1 MLRATWRGLE
11 TWHCWMPRPY
21 WRASPR
27 PYPTELARGRG
38 GGGPASKRVVVAY
51 GFWIFILSDM
61 IMFSALFAAYAVL
74 RDNTAGGPTGAELFD
89 LRNVFIETMVLLVSS
104 YTCGLGALSAERRQP
119 GRFLAFA
126 VLRGNTAGG
135 PTGAELFNLRNVFI
149 ETMCLLFSSYTCGLG
164 ALSAERRQPG
174 RLLIFAVFTFVLGAA
189 FLFIEVSEFARMVE
203 NGAGPS
209 RSAFL
214 SAFFTLVGTHGIH
227 VASGLIALIYLVA
240 QVIAKGLRAPVLRRL
255 LCWSLFWHALDIV
268 WVGVFTL
275 VYLMGD

>member
-1 MLRATWRGLE
+1 MTLATVHRGQS
-11 TWHCWMPRPY
+11 
-21 WRASPR
+21 AVA
-27 PYPTELARGRG
+27 TEAARGRG
-38 GGGPASKRVVVAY
+38 GGGPASKRIVAAY

-61 IMFSALFAAYAVL
+61 VMFSALFA
-74 RDNTAGGPTGAELFD
+74 
-89 LRNVFIETMVLLVSS
+89 
-104 YTCGLGALSAERRQP
+104 
-119 GRFLAFA
+119 AFA

-174 RLLIFAVFTFVLGAA
+174 RFLIFSALTFILGAA
-189 FLFIEVSEFARMVE
+189 FLVIEATEFAGMVAS
-203 NGAGPS
+203 GAGPS

-214 SAFFTLVGTHGIH
+214 SAFFTLVGTHGVH
-227 VASGLIALIYLVA
+227 VAAGLIALVYLA
-240 QVIAKGLRAPVLRRL
+240 GQVIVMGLQPALLRRL

-275 VYLMGD
+275 VYLMGDYH